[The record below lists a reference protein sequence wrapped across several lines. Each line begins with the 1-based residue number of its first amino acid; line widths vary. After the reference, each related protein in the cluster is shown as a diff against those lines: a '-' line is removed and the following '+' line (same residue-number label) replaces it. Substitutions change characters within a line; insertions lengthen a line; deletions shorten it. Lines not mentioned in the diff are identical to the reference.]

1 MVLLV
6 ERVELETLPLE
17 KFGTTGTAIA
27 GIGASISNT
36 NRSLFNAL
44 IKIQL

>member
-1 MVLLV
+1 VVLLV

-27 GIGASISNT
+27 GIGASINNI
-36 NRSLFNAL
+36 NRNLFTVL
-44 IKIQL
+44 IEIQL